1 MSIRLP
7 RTDEIENTAKLIRS
21 REFLYLT
28 SFADMINRYVE
39 IRFKDKFGFN
49 RLRFATLSSLV
60 TRGGSL
66 TLTKLAQLM
75 FRSKHSITNLID
87 RLEEDG
93 FVVRERVNKDRRTIL
108 ATITSAGLEFLA
120 RTINGHV
127 EDEEEI
133 LTCLDK
139 NEFEMLTSSI
149 RKLRETLIKKLVSN
163 SRRSES

>member
-1 MSIRLP
+1 MP

-21 REFLYLT
+21 REFFYLT

-39 IRFKDKFGFN
+39 IRFKDRFGFN
-49 RLRFATLSSLV
+49 RLRFATLSFLV

-66 TLTKLAQLM
+66 TPTKLAQLM

-87 RLEEDG
+87 RLEKDELAT
-93 FVVRERVNKDRRTIL
+93 RERVIKDRRTIL
-108 ATITSAGLEFLA
+108 VTITSAGLEFLME
-120 RTINGHV
+120 TINGHV

-139 NEFEMLTSSI
+139 NEFEMLTSCI
-149 RKLRETLIKKLVSN
+149 HKLRETLIKKLVN
-163 SRRSES
+163 SSRPSES

>member
-1 MSIRLP
+1 LP
-7 RTDEIENTAKLIRS
+7 RTDEIENTAELIRS

-49 RLRFATLSSLV
+49 RLRFATLSFLV
-60 TRGGSL
+60 TRGGGL
-66 TLTKLAQLM
+66 TPTKLAQLM

-93 FVVRERVNKDRRTIL
+93 FVIRERVSKDRRTIL
-108 ATITSAGLEFLA
+108 VTITSAGLEFLA

-149 RKLRETLIKKLVSN
+149 HKLREMLIKKLVSN